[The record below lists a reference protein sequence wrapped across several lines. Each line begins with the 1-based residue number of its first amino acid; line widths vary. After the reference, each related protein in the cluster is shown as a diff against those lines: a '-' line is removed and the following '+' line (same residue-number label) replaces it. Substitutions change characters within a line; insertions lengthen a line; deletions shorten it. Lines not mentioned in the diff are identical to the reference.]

1 MKSAMHTIDTIVAL
15 VLVATLVAMVTRRL
29 RLPYTIALVV
39 VGIGMHEIGLV
50 PDLHLTRDLLMNVLL
65 PALLFEAAIHVQA
78 RELRQVAGTVVT
90 LAIPG
95 VVVAMACT
103 GLVLGTELRAID
115 LGEALPW
122 QLALLFGALIA
133 ATDPI
138 SVVALFKQLGVHR
151 RLSVLVE
158 GESLLNDG
166 TGVVVFGIVL
176 GMAMGEPVG
185 AGGAIW
191 QFVLV
196 FAGGALI
203 GAAIGLLASWVTA
216 QFDDHL
222 IEIALTTVTAWG
234 AFLIA
239 ERIHV
244 SGVIAT
250 VVAGLFVGNVG
261 KQRGMTPMTRE
272 AVLSFWEYAA
282 FFINSL
288 VFLLLG
294 LEVSL
299 ASLWAHKGAILLAF
313 VAVLVGRGVVVFLP
327 LPLLKRLRQPLE
339 TRSAAV
345 LFWGGL
351 RGSLSMVLA
360 LSLPRDLPARELII
374 SMTFGVVVL
383 SILVQGST
391 MGLLLR
397 MLGLVPAKSA
407 AHRWLDEHI
416 ARLRVV
422 VAQQRALHTAR
433 SDRAAPAQVVDPVAN
448 NLEAARARLE
458 QQLAERLQAAGD
470 AELVAALAHR
480 RAELEAHLGEVAK
493 DALRETAAEGL
504 IDDSTAAE
512 LAAELFYAERQ
523 IPTEE

>member
-1 MKSAMHTIDTIVAL
+1 MKVAVHTIDTIVAL
-15 VLVATLVAMVTRRL
+15 VLVATLVAMLARRL
-29 RLPYTIALVV
+29 RMPYTIALVL
-39 VGIGMHEIGLV
+39 VGIGMHEVGLV

-78 RELRQVAGTVVT
+78 REFRQVAGTVVT

-95 VVVAMACT
+95 VVVAMATT
-103 GLVLGTELRAID
+103 GLVLSMELRAID
-115 LGEALPW
+115 IGEALPW

-138 SVVALFKQLGVHR
+138 SVVALFKQLGVSR

-158 GESLLNDG
+158 GESLFNDG

-176 GMAMGEPVG
+176 GMAMGQDLGV
-185 AGGAIW
+185 GGAIW

-261 KQRGMTPMTRE
+261 KKRGMTPMTRE

-313 VAVLVGRGVVVFLP
+313 VAVLIGRAVVVFLP
-327 LPLLKRLRQPLE
+327 LPLLKRLRQPLDS
-339 TRSAAV
+339 RSAMV

-391 MGLLLR
+391 VGLLLR
-397 MLGLVPAKSA
+397 WLGLVPTRSA
-407 AHRWLDEHI
+407 AHRWLDDHI

-422 VAQQRALHTAR
+422 VAQQRALKTVSR
-433 SDRAAPAQVVDPVAN
+433 ERAAPAQVVDPIAGD
-448 NLEAARARLE
+448 LEQRRARLE
-458 QQLAERLQAAGD
+458 ARIETRMAEAAD
-470 AELVAALAHR
+470 AELVEALAER
-480 RAELEAHLGEVAK
+480 RGELEAYLSEVAK

-512 LAAELFYAERQ
+512 LAAELFYEEQ
-523 IPTEE
+523 HHSTEE